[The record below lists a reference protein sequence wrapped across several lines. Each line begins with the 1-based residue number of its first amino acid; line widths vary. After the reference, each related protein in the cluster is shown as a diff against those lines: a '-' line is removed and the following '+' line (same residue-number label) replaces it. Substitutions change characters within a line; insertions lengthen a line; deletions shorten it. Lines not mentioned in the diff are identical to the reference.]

1 MQHTFNLWFS
11 ITLYTFV
18 LAMVSIEPLYTFVL
32 AMVSSEPLYTFVL
45 SMVSIEPLYTFFI
58 IVARKKEYMN

>member
-11 ITLYTFV
+11 IT
-18 LAMVSIEPLYTFVL
+18 
-32 AMVSSEPLYTFVL
+32 LYTFVL

-58 IVARKKEYMN
+58 IVARKIRIHELEDISSEAIKKEK